1 MKTCA
6 KNRKN
11 GTRTRSRILPARLS
25 KRAGSRFS
33 VRKALDEQLPAPII
47 DIKESS
53 AAAAELPSI
62 VPRVTEAY
70 VEPERLPYD
79 GNTAFNLY
87 LREVGQTK
95 LLTLAEENEL
105 AARIKKGDRKAR
117 ERMIKANLRLVVKI
131 AREYE
136 DYGMPLLDLINEG
149 NMGLMK
155 AVERFDPAKGAKLST
170 YSAWWIKQAI
180 KRALANQSKT
190 IRLPVHV
197 VDKLFHM
204 RRASVK
210 LQEVLGREPT
220 DEELGDELGL
230 PARKVAQLRTAA
242 IRPAS
247 LEAPLGDDETSRIAD
262 VIRDETADTP
272 YEHLEGKT
280 NIAMLRDLVA
290 TLHPREAEILRY
302 RFGLDGDNEKTLE
315 DVGRKF
321 GVTRERIRQIQN
333 AALLKLRKQIE
344 KLETVR
350 EAA

>member
-1 MKTCA
+1 MRNCA
-6 KNRKN
+6 KTRKT
-11 GTRTRSRILPARLS
+11 GTRSRILPPRLT
-25 KRAGSRFS
+25 KRGGGRFS
-33 VRKALDEQLPAPII
+33 VRKALREELPTPVIELNEPAGKSIAPAP
-47 DIKESS
+47 SS
-53 AAAAELPSI
+53 READYPLP
-62 VPRVTEAY
+62 
-70 VEPERLPYD
+70 VERMAYD
-79 GNTAFNLY
+79 GNTAYNLY

-95 LLTLAEENEL
+95 LLTVQEENEL

-210 LQEVLGREPT
+210 LQELLGREPT
-220 DEELGDELGL
+220 DDELGEELGLTG
-230 PARKVAQLRTAA
+230 RKVAQLRTAA

-262 VIRDETADTP
+262 VIADESADTP
-272 YEHLEGKT
+272 YEHLEGKA
-280 NIAMLRDLVA
+280 NIAMLRELIA

-302 RFGLDGDNEKTLE
+302 RFGLDGGTEKFDCPVRLE
-315 DVGRKF
+315 FAHFFEFVSPGF
-321 GVTRERIRQIQN
+321 NQCFPI
-333 AALLKLRKQIE
+333 
-344 KLETVR
+344 
-350 EAA
+350 